1 MPYRREQ
8 IISSKVVERLNE
20 LEKEGWEP
28 IQYLGKSKLS
38 FEEHCDILFHADQA
52 TLERIETSKKL
63 RSKDALQISA
73 K

>member
-8 IISSKVVERLNE
+8 IISSKVVDRLND

-28 IQYLGKSKLS
+28 MQYMGKSKIG
-38 FEEHCDILFHADQA
+38 FEEHIDILFHADQA
-52 TLERIETSKKL
+52 TLDRLETSKKL
-63 RSKDALQISA
+63 RSKDALQIST